1 MKIYINGTEKSYE
14 RIGSTKNPAIRGLTS
29 TTADLLVGNAVD
41 WDSNRPFTGQMALL
55 RISATAPSTEQVKKI
70 YVDEKKLFAENA
82 KCTLYG
88 TSDDVKTAA
97 YDDTTDV
104 THVGTSS
111 GRSDFN
117 GLVRINNTTV
127 GVTSAIS
134 ASNGLIAEQ

>member
-1 MKIYINGTEKSYE
+1 
-14 RIGSTKNPAIRGLTS
+14 
-29 TTADLLVGNAVD
+29 
-41 WDSNRPFTGQMALL
+41 MALL
-55 RISATAPSTEQVKKI
+55 KISATAPSTEQVKKI

>member
-1 MKIYINGTEKSYE
+1 MT
-14 RIGSTKNPAIRGLTS
+14 
-29 TTADLLVGNAVD
+29 
-41 WDSNRPFTGQMALL
+41 LL
-55 RISATAPSTEQVKKI
+55 RLAASAPTPEQVRKT
-70 YVDEKKLFAENA
+70 YDDERKLFAVNA

>member
-29 TTADLLVGNAVD
+29 STADLLVGNAVD

-70 YVDEKKLFAENA
+70 YADEKKLFAENA

-127 GVTSAIS
+127 GVTSSIS
-134 ASNGLIAEQ
+134 ASKGLIAEQ

>member
-1 MKIYINGTEKSYE
+1 MKLYINGREDAYE
-14 RIGSTKNPAIRGLTS
+14 RIGSSKNGAIRGLTS
-29 TTADLLVGNAVD
+29 TTADFLVGNALD
-41 WDSNRPFTGQMALL
+41 WDNGNPFTGQMALL

-70 YVDEKKLFAENA
+70 YDDEKKLFAENA

-88 TSDDVKTAA
+88 TSDDVKAIA

-117 GLVRINNTTV
+117 GLVRINNTTTA
-127 GVTSAIS
+127 VTTEIS